1 MFAKTSVSMNTTL
14 DKDQIKSCTKK
25 LLDEFCIKYPEIK
38 GKKRDQVKDIYHY
51 SVKFD
56 VENIPTDA
64 QILNDINNITS
75 TSIHTYEYKYLR
87 MNKNGKINV
96 YWKETEELLHNI
108 SLSKFNNIK
117 EFRSVFKGKVEEKLL
132 NEYWEKEKNEFER
145 VNFNIKEII
154 KDLEKNK
161 ESSDK
166 EYEEIVIPKM
176 RKN

>member
-1 MFAKTSVSMNTTL
+1 
-14 DKDQIKSCTKK
+14 
-25 LLDEFCIKYPEIK
+25 
-38 GKKRDQVKDIYHY
+38 
-51 SVKFD
+51 
-56 VENIPTDA
+56 
-64 QILNDINNITS
+64 
-75 TSIHTYEYKYLR
+75 

-166 EYEEIVIPKM
+166 EYEEIVIPKIVM
-176 RKN
+176 EFGL